1 VSGVNGTA
9 LAGLEGRVVLVTG
22 AGQNIGRAATRAFA
36 DAGANVAVSVR
47 ENEAR
52 AKEVVADAQQR
63 GVEAIAVVGDVSDP
77 EVVDA
82 IVTEIEAG
90 LGQIDVLVHCVG
102 IRPWMLLV
110 DTPVDVWHDVMDTNC
125 SSYFYLA
132 RRLLPSMMER
142 GFGRLIAMS
151 GPDANLAT
159 SHHGAIAASKAA
171 LAALTRAVA
180 RECGASGV
188 TANLVSPTITET
200 TAGEHLTPE
209 RLEAMLSIPRPARLD
224 EIAYACLFLASE
236 QAGYVTGQT
245 LRVDGG
251 FEM

>member
-1 VSGVNGTA
+1 VTDANGTA
-9 LAGLEGRVVLVTG
+9 LSGLKGRVVLVTG
-22 AGQNIGRAATRAFA
+22 AGQNIGLATTRAFA
-36 DAGANVAVSVR
+36 DVGANVAVSVR

-52 AKEVVADAQQR
+52 AREVVADAERR
-63 GVEAIAVVGDVSDP
+63 GVEAMAVVGDVSDA
-77 EVVDA
+77 EVVET
-82 IVTEIEAG
+82 IVEKVEAE
-90 LGQIDVLVHCVG
+90 LGPIDVLVHCVG
-102 IRPWMLLV
+102 TRPWLLLV
-110 DTPVDVWHDVMDTNC
+110 DTSVEVWHDVMDTNC

-142 GFGRLIAMS
+142 GFGRLIAMG
-151 GPDANLAT
+151 GPDATLAT
-159 SHHGAIAASKAA
+159 PHHGAIAASKAA

-180 RECGASGV
+180 RECGARGV
-188 TANLVSPTITET
+188 TANIVSPTITET
-200 TAGEHLTPE
+200 TATEHRSPE

-236 QAGYVTGQT
+236 QASYVTGQT